1 MKKIL
6 FLLVLI
12 YNFAFSSTVST
23 TYEDFI
29 SRKSGLACTSTLK
42 TSTIW
47 SLTSGTSY
55 SYDGGNRLLFS
66 KGVSTRGDS
75 DGNNGH
81 FTIINFTCHTPEP
94 NEPLCVNNVDS
105 NGVLYCKSAN
115 DLDPDY
121 NVNPDPLGGGQCRDL
136 FQKDGVA
143 YTCNPNSNEAT
154 PIPNSNGTMLDPET
168 GTDKPNCNDGYD
180 STEVASFPQQ
190 GSTAGGYTTWGCA
203 ATTPNGGDT
212 GNTSGT
218 GGTSEPTVTTNPDGS
233 KTWNSP
239 DGNTYN
245 LTANGTL
252 TTTYP
257 DGSSSVSQVGSGYQA
272 GSSGTSGGSGSSG
285 GGTGGKSGN
294 TTNEDNTTPTED
306 TPIDNTP
313 ASNSCTDS
321 TLTLQEKML
330 CELNAGMKKQNS
342 EGNPQNSLNQLLK
355 DLKTSNQTD
364 NTAMNTNLKDIK
376 ALNENQLNKQTQA
389 NATLE
394 KINDSANATELYT
407 KVMNESMNKIIGD
420 DSTPT
425 PDLTSLK
432 DSSSWINGVFSEYTT
447 FYNNLKDSGNSF
459 TTFANSAKDTINQG
473 FTFNLTSSQMVNCPL
488 HYVIDLSSMG
498 QESININVDFCE
510 QTSKLRPYLYPFIL
524 IILFI
529 SIIYFTLSFIRGL

>member
-6 FLLVLI
+6 LLLVLI
-12 YNFAFSSTVST
+12 YSYSFSSTVST

-29 SRKSGLACTSTLK
+29 SRKTGLSCTATVN

-47 SLTSGTSY
+47 SMTSGTSY

-66 KGVSTRGDS
+66 KGTSTRGDAN
-75 DGNNGH
+75 GNNGH
-81 FTIINFTCHTPEP
+81 FTIINYICHTPKP
-94 NEPLCVNNVDS
+94 NEPLCVSNSNA
-105 NGVLYCKSAN
+105 NGVLYCKSST
-115 DLDPDY
+115 DLDPDF
-121 NVNPDPLGGGQCRDL
+121 NLNPDPLGGGQCRDL

-154 PIPNSNGTMLDPET
+154 PIPNSNGTILDPET
-168 GTDKPNCNDGYD
+168 GTDKPNCNEGYD
-180 STEVASFPQQ
+180 FTAVASFPQQ
-190 GSTAGGYTTWGCA
+190 GSTAGGYTSWGCA
-203 ATTPNGGDT
+203 ATTGTGDT

-218 GGTSEPTVTTNPDGS
+218 GGTGSGDTTPTVTTNPDGS

-272 GSSGTSGGSGSSG
+272 GSSGGSSGGSGSSG
-285 GGTGGKSGN
+285 GGTGGTNGN
-294 TTNEDNTTPTED
+294 TTNENNTTPTED
-306 TPIDNTP
+306 NPIDNTP
-313 ASNSCTDS
+313 VANSCTDS
-321 TLTLQEKML
+321 NLTLQEKML

-342 EGNPQNSLNQLLK
+342 EGNPSNSLNQLLK

-389 NATLE
+389 NTTLE

-407 KVMNESMNKIIGD
+407 KVMNEGINKISGTLDGIAEFVTTVSDFVKDPSQIGD
-420 DSTPT
+420 LMNNKLGEVSNKYQNKILNDSCGVCPT
-425 PDLTSLK
+425 ISIPYHGTNVTLLNQTLLDTYFPIAMMKTIIIL
-432 DSSSWINGVFSEYTT
+432 
-447 FYNNLKDSGNSF
+447 
-459 TTFANSAKDTINQG
+459 TFAFAG
-473 FTFNLTSSQMVNCPL
+473 FMNFFRSSN
-488 HYVIDLSSMG
+488 
-498 QESININVDFCE
+498 
-510 QTSKLRPYLYPFIL
+510 
-524 IILFI
+524 
-529 SIIYFTLSFIRGL
+529 